1 MEEEDIQAGRGR
13 PKGRNKTGLDISQVL
28 PSPRRPGSS
37 VLDHAGPAH
46 EDSSVGNPAGESLLL
61 SSPAL
66 KPGQV
71 SHYSKK
77 ENFYLLGSSVDKF
90 PMSKLPKHNVILR
103 RFLAILREHTEV
115 NQESRTGCILQE
127 SSQANSSR
135 DQTCLEL
142 PFWSQNDLWK
152 RNSR

>member
-103 RFLAILREHTEV
+103 RFLAILREKQKST
-115 NQESRTGCILQE
+115 QKAAQATADKDTAMQKASESKLV
-127 SSQANSSR
+127 
-135 DQTCLEL
+135 
-142 PFWSQNDLWK
+142 WK
-152 RNSR
+152 SI

>member
-71 SHYSKK
+71 SHYSQK

-103 RFLAILREHTEV
+103 CFMAILRET
-115 NQESRTGCILQE
+115 QMSTLKAA
-127 SSQANSSR
+127 QAEAVKEAAR
-135 DQTCLEL
+135 QTTLEIKIV
-142 PFWSQNDLWK
+142 WSKNDLLK
-152 RNSR
+152 RKSRGCDC